1 MWNGNKKM
9 RHRSKKIKFNY
20 GKDAKDM
27 LVRQLA
33 SNFLTRGVLV
43 TTYKKAKVT
52 RSEVEH
58 LVTKAKV
65 KSEANKNVLLRRI
78 TKDSIV
84 TLLFDIIA
92 PVFKLVNGGYTRIIK
107 LQQRK
112 TDGAQ
117 IVRLEWA
124 SPVVLPTKKITLEKT
139 EKVVIKEKL
148 QK

>member
-1 MWNGNKKM
+1 M

-33 SNFLTRGVLV
+33 FNFLTKGVMV

-52 RSEVEH
+52 RSEIER
-58 LVTKAKV
+58 LVSKAKV
-65 KSEANKNVLLRRI
+65 KSEANRNVLLRRI
-78 TKDSIV
+78 AKESTV
-84 TLLFDIIA
+84 ALLFDTIA
-92 PVFKLVNGGYTRIIK
+92 PIFKSIHGGYTRIIK

-117 IVRLEWA
+117 IVRLEWT
-124 SPVVLPTKKITLEKT
+124 SPVVFATKKIVKEKID
-139 EKVVIKEKL
+139 EKVVKEELK
-148 QK
+148 K

>member
-1 MWNGNKKM
+1 M

-33 SNFLTRGVLV
+33 SNFLTRGIMV
-43 TTYKKAKVT
+43 TTFKKAKVT
-52 RSEVEH
+52 RSEVER
-58 LVTKAKV
+58 LVSKAKI

-78 TKDSIV
+78 VRKEIV
-84 TLLFDIIA
+84 SLLFDTIA
-92 PVFKLVNGGYTRIIK
+92 PVFKSIVGGYTRIIK

-117 IVRLEWA
+117 IVRLEWTL
-124 SPVVLPTKKITLEKT
+124 PVVLVPEKKTVEKT
-139 EKVVIKEKL
+139 DKNVIKEQIK
-148 QK
+148 K

>member
-1 MWNGNKKM
+1 M

-33 SNFLTRGVLV
+33 SNFLTRGIL
-43 TTYKKAKVT
+43 TTTFKKAKVT

-65 KSEANKNVLLRRI
+65 KSESNINTLLRRLAE
-78 TKDSIV
+78 KSIV
-84 TLLFDIIA
+84 SLLFDTIA
-92 PVFKLVNGGYTRIIK
+92 PVFKSVNGGYTRIIK

-117 IVRLEWA
+117 IVRLEWT
-124 SPVVLPTKKITLEKT
+124 SPVVIPSKKSE
-139 EKVVIKEKL
+139 EKVINKDTVKEKL
-148 QK
+148 KK

>member
-1 MWNGNKKM
+1 M
-9 RHRSKKIKFNY
+9 RHRSKKIKFNF

-33 SNFLTRGVLV
+33 TNFLTKGVLV

-52 RSEVEH
+52 RSEVER
-58 LVTKAKV
+58 LVSKAKN
-65 KSEANKNVLLRRI
+65 KSEANKNIILKRI
-78 TKDSIV
+78 TKHSIA
-84 TLLFDIIA
+84 TLLFDTIA

-117 IVRLEWA
+117 IVRLEWT
-124 SPVVLPTKKITLEKT
+124 SPVVFSTIKSESKKTKK
-139 EKVVIKEKL
+139 VVVKEKL

>member
-1 MWNGNKKM
+1 M

-33 SNFLTRGVLV
+33 FNFLTRGVMV

-52 RSEVEH
+52 RSEIER
-58 LVTKAKV
+58 LVSKAKV
-65 KSEANKNVLLRRI
+65 KSEANRNALLRRI
-78 TKDSIV
+78 AKESIV
-84 TLLFDIIA
+84 SLLFDTVA
-92 PVFKLVNGGYTRIIK
+92 PIFKSIHGGYTRIIK

-117 IVRLEWA
+117 IVRLEWT
-124 SPVVLPTKKITLEKT
+124 SPVVLITKNNPREKT
-139 EKVVIKEKL
+139 DKKAVKEELK
-148 QK
+148 K